1 MQCRSPLLNWH
12 DSRPYKSIGIHLVV
26 ISSKITS
33 SEAKFRTL
41 PKIPLTAKKAALRN
55 CTGSTSQNIS
65 TTNWESQ
72 CIAVCSTRLL
82 STWSTAVYQSP
93 TFPADVIYGQPLDIT
108 WPYHVTSS
116 ALSVVGPSPSPV
128 RRSGTRYPTVS
139 TTGAH
144 QQQLQTIAENEPVSL
159 LPLSAHS
166 AV

>member
-1 MQCRSPLLNWH
+1 MT
-12 DSRPYKSIGIHLVV
+12 DSWLVWD
-26 ISSKITS
+26 T
-33 SEAKFRTL
+33 TW
-41 PKIPLTAKKAALRN
+41 LTAEFVRCLIRTWAEHKCAINAQKCQHSHTCCMRN
-55 CTGSTSQNIS
+55 CTGSTSQNVS